1 MRTTSLARP
10 LMLVLAAVL
19 ALGMTACN
27 RGGSEDS
34 GTKLV
39 LAVSTLNNPYFIALR
54 DGAQAAAKEA
64 GVTLQ
69 VVDAQNDAVS
79 QQNQTSSAVTQGADA
94 LLINPVDSKAAAA
107 AVQPAL
113 DADMPV
119 IAVDRAVEGAKTTST
134 VSSDNVAGGK
144 KAADALAAAIGKKG
158 KVLVLE
164 GVPGTSAARDR
175 GKGFTAGIKEYP
187 NIEVV
192 ARQPAKFSRA
202 QALNV
207 ATNLLQSHP
216 DVNGIFAQNDEM
228 ALGAVQALGD
238 RAGNE
243 IAVVGFD
250 GTEDGLKAVKK
261 GTMAATIAQQPSK
274 LGRIAVQLAM
284 KAISGEDVPQQ
295 KPVEVKKVTQDNVGK
310 FLK

>member
-1 MRTTSLARP
+1 MKTTYLGRSLV
-10 LMLVLAAVL
+10 LVLAAVL

-27 RGGSEDS
+27 RGGSGDS

-39 LAVSTLNNPYFIALR
+39 LGVSTLNNPYFISLR

-64 GVTLQ
+64 GVKLQ

-79 QQNQTSSAVTQGADA
+79 QQNQISSAVTQGADA
-94 LLINPVDSKAAAA
+94 VLINPVDSNAAAA
-107 AVQPAL
+107 AVEPAL

-119 IAVDRAVEGAKTTST
+119 IAVDRSVKGAKITST

-144 KAADALAAAIGKKG
+144 KAADALAAAIDEKG
-158 KVLVLE
+158 KVIVLQ
-164 GVPGTSAARDR
+164 GVPGTSAARAR
-175 GKGFTAGIKEYP
+175 GKGFTQGIKQYP

-192 ARQPAKFSRA
+192 AKQPAEFDRA
-202 QALNV
+202 KALNV

-216 DVNGIFAQNDEM
+216 DVDGVFAQNDEM
-228 ALGAVQALGD
+228 ALGAIQALGD

-243 IAVVGFD
+243 VSVVGFD
-250 GTEDGLKAVKK
+250 GTEDGLKAVKN
-261 GTMAATIAQQPSK
+261 GTMAATIAQQPAK

-284 KAISGEDVPQQ
+284 KAISGKDVPQQ
-295 KPVEVKKVTQDNVGK
+295 KPVEVKTVTQENVEK
-310 FLK
+310 FRK